1 MTKSPAMR
9 IEFATEADIPL
20 IHDMIEALADHLELA
35 HEVVA
40 TESDL
45 HDALFGQRPKA
56 EVVIAFADAEPAG
69 FALFYDNY
77 STFRGR
83 CGIHLEDLYV
93 RSEWRGSGIGRCLL
107 AYLAELTRR
116 RGCSRLEWWVL
127 AADAGAAAFYEAI
140 GATAK
145 GEWDI
150 YRLHGPALHALADEA
165 CAQHLIKRGGA
176 G

>member
-1 MTKSPAMR
+1 MSDSPDMR
-9 IEFATEADIPL
+9 IESATEADIPV
-20 IHDMIEALADHLELA
+20 IHEMIEALADHLELA

-40 TESDL
+40 TEDDL
-45 HDALFGQRPKA
+45 HKALFGHRPKA
-56 EVVIAFADAEPAG
+56 EVVIAYADGEPAG

-93 RSEWRGSGIGRCLL
+93 RSEWRGGGIGRFLL
-107 AYLAELTRR
+107 AYLAELTRQ

-127 AADAGAAAFYEAI
+127 AADEGAAAFYEAI

-150 YRLHGPALHALADEA
+150 YRLHGPTLDALAAEA
-165 CAQHLIKRGGA
+165 RTQE
-176 G
+176 

>member
-1 MTKSPAMR
+1 MGELPEIR
-9 IEFATEADIPL
+9 IEAATEADVAL
-20 IHDMIEALADHLELA
+20 VHDMIESLADHLGLA

-40 TESDL
+40 TEADL
-45 HDALFGQRPKA
+45 HDALFGRRPKA
-56 EVVIAFADAEPAG
+56 EVVIAYADGDPAG

-93 RSEWRGSGIGRCLL
+93 RGNWRGAGIGRYLL
-107 AYLAELTRR
+107 AYLADLTRQ

-127 AADAGAAAFYEAI
+127 SSDEGAVGFYEAI

-150 YRLHGPALHALADEA
+150 YRLQGKALDALADEV
-165 CAQHLIKRGGA
+165 HSR
-176 G
+176 

>member
-1 MTKSPAMR
+1 MTSAPDTRIVPAS
-9 IEFATEADIPL
+9 EADIPV
-20 IHDMIEALADHLELA
+20 IHEMIVALSDHLGLS

-40 TESDL
+40 TEADL
-45 HDALFGQRPKA
+45 HAALFGPRPKA
-56 EVVIAFADAEPAG
+56 EVILLYVEKQPAG

-93 RSEWRGSGIGRCLL
+93 DSSWRGYGLGRRLL
-107 AYLAELTRR
+107 AYLANLTRQ

-127 AADAGAAAFYEAI
+127 AEDPDAVAFYEAI

-150 YRLHGPALHALADEA
+150 YRLHGAALESLASEA
-165 CAQHLIKRGGA
+165 VDSDTH
-176 G
+176 